1 MSASPSG
8 IGFGPRFVAPVLSGP
23 ALNPVNTTMI
33 AVALVPIAQ
42 ATGVSASLA
51 IWLVAGLYI
60 VSAVAQ
66 PAMGRVADISGPKK
80 VYVTGLLLVMVGGL
94 VPAVWASFPGA
105 LLSRIIIGLGTSAAY
120 PSAMTLIS
128 DQARRLGRPTP
139 RPLLTGLSVS
149 SLVTTAVGPV
159 IGGLL
164 VHQLGWQWIFIV
176 NTPVAAVILLFV
188 LIWLPA
194 DNTRETAAGGSG
206 LDFPGMAVFTVMLVS
221 ALLFFLDLDAG
232 LYWLIPVA
240 VVALGVLVWW
250 ELRVDSPFIDLRML
264 VGNGALTRTY
274 LRMFIT
280 YTGMYLMVYGFTQWL
295 QDAAGYSA
303 DHAGLIQLS
312 TTAFA
317 LVCSWIVA
325 RSTTVRGPPTA
336 AATALIPGALLMAFV
351 DAGSP
356 LIYLLLLVGVFG
368 ITQGFGSVCNQEV
381 VYRSAPKE

>member
-1 MSASPSG
+1 
-8 IGFGPRFVAPVLSGP
+8 
-23 ALNPVNTTMI
+23 
-33 AVALVPIAQ
+33 
-42 ATGVSASLA
+42 
-51 IWLVAGLYI
+51 
-60 VSAVAQ
+60 
-66 PAMGRVADISGPKK
+66 
-80 VYVTGLLLVMVGGL
+80 
-94 VPAVWASFPGA
+94 
-105 LLSRIIIGLGTSAAY
+105 
-120 PSAMTLIS
+120 MTLIS

-149 SLVTTAVGPV
+149 SLVTTAVRPV

-176 NTPVAAVILLFV
+176 NNPVAAVILLFV
-188 LIWLPA
+188 LVWLPA
-194 DNTRETAAGGSG
+194 DNTRESAAEDSG
-206 LDFPGMAVFTVMLVS
+206 LDNPGMAVFTVMLVS

-232 LYWLIPVA
+232 LNWLIPVA
-240 VVALGVLVWW
+240 VVGLGVLVWW

-317 LVCSWIVA
+317 LVCSWIVD
-325 RSTTVRGPPTA
+325 RSTSVRGPLTA
-336 AATALIPGALLMAFV
+336 AAIALIPGALLMAFV
-351 DAGSP
+351 DAGST

-368 ITQGFGSVCNQEV
+368 ITQSFGSVCNR
-381 VYRSAPKE
+381 RSCTAVRRRSRWGRRPACPARRSRSGRLWRPASSVRCSGSPPPMPACTRSHG